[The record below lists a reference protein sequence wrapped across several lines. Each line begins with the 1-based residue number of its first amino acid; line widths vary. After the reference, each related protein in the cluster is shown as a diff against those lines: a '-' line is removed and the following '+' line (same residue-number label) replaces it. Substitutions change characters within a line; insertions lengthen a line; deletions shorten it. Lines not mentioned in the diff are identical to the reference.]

1 MYSRLKGLHRTDK
14 RKVVI
19 MFKLQ
24 FVDNRQ
30 PALWLVDQRL
40 TIGRDKGNGLVID
53 DEGLSLNHAE
63 LRQEDGKLFVWDAG
77 SVNGTFL
84 NGERVAQKAE
94 VKAGDMLR
102 FHLIEILITDPAKG
116 GAQPLPTAVNRDV
129 DKPVLPQW
137 QLKAMTGAI
146 SGKMLLIEG
155 TTVLG
160 RDPGCDI
167 VIAGPHVS
175 RRHAEISVRSGQLW
189 MKDLGSSN
197 GSFLNG
203 KRIEESV
210 LKHGDEVKFDAVVF
224 KIVGPS
230 QPVDSFDE
238 ADMTQF
244 RPAIPP
250 VAAPKPT
257 PAAPTPAPAPK
268 PVPAPAPAPAPVA
281 KPAPAPAPKPVAP
294 VTSSASTGGPGLG
307 PVVLLVLMGLAGVAA
322 FFVFS

>member
-1 MYSRLKGLHRTDK
+1 
-14 RKVVI
+14 

-30 PALWLVDQRL
+30 PAMWLVDQRL
-40 TIGRDKGNGLVID
+40 TIGRDKANGLAID
-53 DEGLSLNHAE
+53 DEGLSLHHAE

-84 NGERVAQKAE
+84 NGEKVAQKAE
-94 VKAGDMLR
+94 VKAGDVLR

-116 GAQPLPTAVNRDV
+116 AAQPLPAAIKRDIE
-129 DKPVLPQW
+129 KPVLPQW

-146 SGKMLLIEG
+146 SGKMFLMDG

-167 VIAGPHVS
+167 VITGTHVS
-175 RRHAEISVRSGQLW
+175 RRHAEISIRSGQLW

-203 KRIEESV
+203 KRIEESA
-210 LKHGDEVKFDAVVF
+210 LAHGDEVKFDAVVF
-224 KIVGPS
+224 KIIGPS

-244 RPAIPP
+244 RPAIAP
-250 VAAPKPT
+250 VVAPKPAPVPAPIAAVPRPAPVAT
-257 PAAPTPAPAPK
+257 PEPVVKSAPTPAPVSAAPTLT
-268 PVPAPAPAPAPVA
+268 
-281 KPAPAPAPKPVAP
+281 PVAP
-294 VTSSASTGGPGLG
+294 ASGPGLG
-307 PVVLLVLMGLAGVAA
+307 PVVLLVLAVLVGVAA
-322 FFVFS
+322 YFVFS

>member
-1 MYSRLKGLHRTDK
+1 
-14 RKVVI
+14 

-30 PALWLVDQRL
+30 PPMWLVDQRL
-40 TIGRDKGNGLVID
+40 TIGRDKANGLVID
-53 DEGLSLNHAE
+53 DEGLSLLHAE

-84 NGERVAQKAE
+84 NNEKVAQKAE
-94 VKAGDMLR
+94 VRAGDVIR
-102 FHLIEILITDPAKG
+102 FHLVEVLITDPAKG
-116 GAQPLPTAVNRDV
+116 AAQPLPQVVKRDIE
-129 DKPVLPQW
+129 KPLLPQW
-137 QLKAMTGAI
+137 QLKAMSGAI
-146 SGKMLLIEG
+146 SGKMFLVDG

-167 VIAGPHVS
+167 VISGPHVS
-175 RRHAEISVRSGQLW
+175 RRHAEISIRSGQLW

-203 KRIEESV
+203 KRTEESL

-244 RPAIPP
+244 RPAVPP
-250 VAAPKPT
+250 VSIPK
-257 PAAPTPAPAPK
+257 PAPAA
-268 PVPAPAPAPAPVA
+268 VPAS
-281 KPAPAPAPKPVAP
+281 APAPKPVARP
-294 VTSSASTGGPGLG
+294 VPVAVPDVAPKPSSPMPQPQPQPQAKPSAPAPAAPGLG
-307 PVVLLVLMGLAGVAA
+307 PVVLLVLVALAGVAA
-322 FFVFS
+322 FFVLS

>member
-1 MYSRLKGLHRTDK
+1 
-14 RKVVI
+14 

-30 PALWLVDQRL
+30 PSMWLVDQRL

-53 DEGLSLNHAE
+53 DEGLSLLHAE
-63 LRQEDGKLFVWDAG
+63 LRQEEGKLFVWDAG

-94 VKAGDMLR
+94 VKAGDVVR
-102 FHLIEILITDPAKG
+102 FHLVEVLITDPAKG
-116 GAQPLPTAVNRDV
+116 AAQPLPTAIKRDLE
-129 DKPVLPQW
+129 KPALPQW
-137 QLKAMTGAI
+137 QLKAMSGAI
-146 SGKMLLIEG
+146 SGKMFLIDG

-167 VIAGPHVS
+167 VISGPHVS
-175 RRHAEISVRSGQLW
+175 RRHAEISIRSGQLW

-203 KRIEESV
+203 KRTEESM

-250 VAAPKPT
+250 VAAPKP
-257 PAAPTPAPAPK
+257 AP
-268 PVPAPAPAPAPVA
+268 VAPAPAPVA
-281 KPAPAPAPKPVAP
+281 KPAAKPAPAVVAEPVVKPAP
-294 VTSSASTGGPGLG
+294 SAPAPAHPASAQSSAPERAGPGLG
-307 PVVLLVLMGLAGVAA
+307 PVVLLVLVALAAVAA
-322 FFVFS
+322 VFVFG